1 MADFSWVLT
10 KTRWLK
16 RNCLANERAA
26 RLYLNT
32 TFNMDTK
39 QNINIILGSN
49 SKIMSIQIKIS
60 TNDWATKS
68 YIPKDAIRAIG
79 IAQESETIRMTRR
92 RFINVKY
99 CKGFMTAT

>member
-16 RNCLANERAA
+16 RNRLANERAA
-26 RLYLNT
+26 QLCLNT

-68 YIPKDAIRAIG
+68 SIPKDAIRAIG

-99 CKGFMTAT
+99 CKGFVTAM